1 MRLQKQISELNTQ
14 YAGTKEDAVSSLRE
28 EWIKSWER
36 VRGVSS
42 LEQEACRVNLGGRGL
57 RQREARKCRKGYF

>member
-28 EWIKSWER
+28 ERIKSWER

-42 LEQEACRVNLGGRGL
+42 LE
-57 RQREARKCRKGYF
+57 REARVE